1 MGGRKME
8 EQRKKKGGKENVSN
22 IWGVVK
28 WLVSPI
34 RCPVVSRA
42 SSRPARF
49 HPCGC
54 IIVLNAGEAK
64 DKGENIVFETEISCY
79 SLSVT
84 HFLNACGFS
93 ISPTP
98 DFNQWR

>member
-1 MGGRKME
+1 
-8 EQRKKKGGKENVSN
+8 VF
-22 IWGVVK
+22 
-28 WLVSPI
+28 
-34 RCPVVSRA
+34 RA
-42 SSRPARF
+42 SNRPARF

-54 IIVLNAGEAK
+54 IIVLNADQAK

-84 HFLNACGFS
+84 LFLNEFGFS

-98 DFNQWR
+98 DFNLWR